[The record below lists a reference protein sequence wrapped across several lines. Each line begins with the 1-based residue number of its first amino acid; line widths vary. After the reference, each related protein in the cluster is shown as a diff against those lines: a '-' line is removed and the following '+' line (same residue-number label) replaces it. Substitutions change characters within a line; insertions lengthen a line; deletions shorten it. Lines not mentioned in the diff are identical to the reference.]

1 MPHDRV
7 SARTPKQAD
16 HRESEEDSQTDGLP
30 GRINIC
36 SRASRWCAYIV
47 AVGVLSLAA
56 CSGPSPANS
65 TPSAGRA
72 QSEIL
77 MVDDQPRDYLLFRPA
92 TANGRVPLVIALH
105 GYGNGH
111 DARSL
116 ENRSQY
122 DALATQEK
130 FVVTYPEGVNIS
142 WNAGICCGGS
152 DSDVTFIKDL
162 ITKLVGDGTVD
173 SKRVFAVGVSN
184 GAMMAQRL
192 GCELAGQITAIASV
206 SGTIGIDSC
215 SPSRAVSILEM
226 HGMSDTTIPYEGG
239 SGSGLPIMTVMQGW
253 ATRDDCPASAVETDR
268 GITKTYTWAPCR
280 GGGAVVLDAIVG
292 GGHNWFGPDM
302 LPDKLPGEPSAT
314 LVTWSFFEHAPP
326 LS

>member
-1 MPHDRV
+1 M
-7 SARTPKQAD
+7 
-16 HRESEEDSQTDGLP
+16 
-30 GRINIC
+30 C
-36 SRASRWCAYIV
+36 SLALRWWASIV
-47 AVGVLSLAA
+47 AVGVLNLTA
-56 CSGPSPANS
+56 CSGPSTVAS
-65 TPSAGRA
+65 TPGPGRA
-72 QSEIL
+72 QSETL
-77 MVDDQPRDYLLFRPA
+77 MVDAQPRDYLLFRPA

-105 GYGNGH
+105 GYGDGH

-130 FVVTYPEGVNIS
+130 FVVAYPEGVNIS
-142 WNAGICCGGS
+142 WNGGICCGGS

-162 ITKLVGDGTVD
+162 IAKLIGDGSVD

-206 SGTIGIDSC
+206 SGTLGIDSC

-226 HGMSDTTIPYEGG
+226 HGTADGTIPYEGG
-239 SGSGLPIMTVMQGW
+239 SGSELSIMTVMQGW
-253 ATRDDCPASAVETDR
+253 AMRDGCPASAVETET
-268 GITKTYTWAPCR
+268 GITKTYKWAPCR
-280 GGGAVVLDAIVG
+280 DRSTVVLDAIVG
-292 GGHNWFGPDM
+292 GGHNWFGPNM
-302 LPDKLPGEPSAT
+302 LPDMLQGEPSAT
-314 LVTWSFFEHAPP
+314 QVTWSFFDHAPP